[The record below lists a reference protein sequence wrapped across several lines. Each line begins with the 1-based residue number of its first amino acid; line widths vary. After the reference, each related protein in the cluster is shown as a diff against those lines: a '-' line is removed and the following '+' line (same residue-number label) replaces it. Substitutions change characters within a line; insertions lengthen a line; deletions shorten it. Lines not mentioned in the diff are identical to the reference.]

1 MTMKELTCSE
11 NKNLSLTGSVG
22 KKPQLTCSDNIY
34 SRLTGSIS
42 KKPTNG
48 FTVIVNT

>member
-1 MTMKELTCSE
+1 MNMKKLTCSD
-11 NKNLSLTGSVG
+11 NVNSRLTGSIG

-42 KKPTNG
+42 KKPTKG
-48 FTVIVNT
+48 FTLIVNT